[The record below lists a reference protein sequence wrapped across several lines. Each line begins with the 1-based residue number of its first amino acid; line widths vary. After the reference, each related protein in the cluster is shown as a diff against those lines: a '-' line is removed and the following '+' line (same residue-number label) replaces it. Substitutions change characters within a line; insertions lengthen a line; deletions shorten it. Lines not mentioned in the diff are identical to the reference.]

1 MNTTNMGHAT
11 TDDMLQREH
20 REWQRYM
27 LMLMGHLKVVE
38 APKTPTNKESYD
50 KMLQGKK

>member
-38 APKTPTNKESYD
+38 APKPPTNKEAYD